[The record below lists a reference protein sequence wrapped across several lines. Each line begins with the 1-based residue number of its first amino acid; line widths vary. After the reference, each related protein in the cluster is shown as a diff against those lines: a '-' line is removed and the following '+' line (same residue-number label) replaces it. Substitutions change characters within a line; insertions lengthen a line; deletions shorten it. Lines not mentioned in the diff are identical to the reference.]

1 MINVSKAYR
10 DAVYAP
16 MRKTAA
22 TVQFDILDNTAY
34 EDNIITASN
43 GAIISRPWQ
52 LDNKIRNTS
61 NRYATF
67 EKDYFKLDG
76 TFCIPPKSTEADES
90 ELGWWSE
97 ALSDNSGNFTSPQ
110 IINCEFEEAHSS
122 LGISIVFDKLT
133 NEFASDFDIDIYYSD
148 ERAIKHV
155 EVIGNTSAMYVYEV
169 GLDEYKRIKI
179 TIKKWSKP
187 FRRARV
193 IEIDFGVVKSYD
205 SDKLIKVNVVEEM
218 NVVGDTVPS
227 NEMKFTI
234 DNSSKEFNILN
245 PKGVY
250 KYLTKNQEVN
260 MSLGVEIAPD
270 VFEYIGIHKFYLT
283 DWQSDEGS
291 LTTTFTARDILNN
304 LETITYIGVNETNLY
319 DLAEDIMIQSGIKN
333 YVIDNALKDIP
344 TKGFKE
350 KISARVALQHIGL
363 ASQSAVYQDRKGI
376 LNIQRFTVLDART
389 NYLTHIGDDGLYT
402 SPTTF
407 MEIDNDY
414 SMKSITFDNV
424 YNEPQ
429 IKLDKLV
436 SGLEIVV
443 NTYSADENNKEV
455 LNTSL
460 EVEGTMLIQFDYQYP
475 IISSTAN
482 LSIVG
487 AEDFRVISSHD
498 IGIKLE
504 IIASGTVN
512 ISVNGTSI
520 STLKTVYTLNDNSVT
535 EGIELKVDNPLIVD
549 PAQALEIGKWILQE
563 STLRALYDV
572 NWRQNPCL
580 ECGDIVLVEDSYGA
594 KKLSR
599 IIKQEYT
606 FAGYLNGKT
615 STKGG
620 I

>member
-1 MINVSKAYR
+1 MIDVSKAYK

-22 TVQFDILDNTAY
+22 IVQFDILDNTAY
-34 EDNIITASN
+34 EDNTITASD

-76 TFCIPPKSTEADES
+76 TFCIPPKSTETDDS

-97 ALSDNSGNFTSPQ
+97 LLSDVFGNFISPQ
-110 IINCEFEEAHSS
+110 IITCDFEDTHSS
-122 LGISIVFDKLT
+122 LGVSIVFDQLT
-133 NEFASDFDIDIYYSD
+133 NEYAADFDIDIYDGD
-148 ERAIKHV
+148 ENVINHK
-155 EVIGNTSAMYVYEV
+155 EVIGNTGAMYVHEV
-169 GLDEYKRIKI
+169 GLDEYKSIKI

-193 IEIDFGVVKSYD
+193 VEIDFGVVKSYD
-205 SDKLIKVNVVEEM
+205 SERLIKVNLVEEM

-227 NEMKFTI
+227 NEMRFTI

-270 VFEYIGIHKFYLT
+270 VFEYIGIRKFYLT

-291 LTTTFTARDILNN
+291 LTTTFTARDTLNN
-304 LETITYIGVNETNLY
+304 LDAITYIGISDTNLY
-319 DLAEDIMIQSGIKN
+319 DLAEDIMIQSGVKN
-333 YVIDNALKDIP
+333 YDIDPALADIP
-344 TKGFKE
+344 TSGFKE
-350 KISARVALQHIGL
+350 KVSARVALQYIGL
-363 ASQSAVYQDRKGI
+363 ASQSAVYQDRNGI
-376 LNIQRFTVLDART
+376 LNIKRFTVLDART

-402 SPTTF
+402 SPTTY

-436 SGLEIVV
+436 SGLEITV
-443 NTYSADENNKEV
+443 NTYSADEINKEV
-455 LNTSL
+455 LNTSI
-460 EVEGTMLIQFDYQYP
+460 EIEGTKIIQFDYQYP
-475 IISSTAN
+475 IISSTIN
-482 LSIVG
+482 LVIAG
-487 AEDFRVISSHD
+487 AEDYTVISSHD

-504 IIASGTVN
+504 IVAAGTVN

-520 STLKTVYTLNDNSVT
+520 STLKTVYTLNDNTVT
-535 EGIELKVDNPLIVD
+535 EGIVLKVDNPLIVD
-549 PAQALEIGKWILQE
+549 PTQAFEIGKWILQE
-563 STLRALYDV
+563 SALRALFDV

-606 FAGYLNGKT
+606 FAGFLNGKT